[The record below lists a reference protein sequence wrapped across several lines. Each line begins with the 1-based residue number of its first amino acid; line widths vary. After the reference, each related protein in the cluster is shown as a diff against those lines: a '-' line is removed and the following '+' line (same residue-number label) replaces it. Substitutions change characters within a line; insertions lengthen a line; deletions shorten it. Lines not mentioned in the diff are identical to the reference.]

1 MQKKELDIDTLDLA
15 VGGSSQANKKGSMGS
30 SQANKEGSMGVQI
43 VNKTGN
49 NNVKN
54 IQKNNIENNKGSVK
68 VGGPVSI
75 ETGNNSKNNI
85 NIS

>member
-1 MQKKELDIDTLDLA
+1 MQKKELDMDTLDLA
-15 VGGSSQANKKGSMGS
+15 VGGSKQANKKGSMG
-30 SQANKEGSMGVQI
+30 VQM

-68 VGGPVSI
+68 VGGAVSI

-85 NIS
+85 NIG